1 MPTVEINRRILYVT
15 GLPRA
20 GSTLLCQLLGHHPQ
34 VYSTGHSSPLA
45 HALDSLR
52 HSLSNDDFLLSQMDN
67 DFDRAYQRLRHA
79 YRGFINGWLAEAEQ
93 PAVVD
98 KNRAWLG
105 MIETVAD
112 LDPDFR
118 MLVCV
123 RDLGQVWGSMEAQHR
138 RTILMD
144 TGDRSAGLTPQGRAA
159 RVFNEGGLAAVP
171 LGSIFALLNEVPA
184 ALRERVLFVRFDR
197 LVSHTAHAL
206 DEIFGFCGLPPAA
219 IDPQNLS
226 VKPSESDSYYR
237 FKFLHRT
244 RSEVRPPALHEVP
257 EPILAGLKNQ
267 YRWFYETFYP
277 QLL

>member
-1 MPTVEINRRILYVT
+1 MAIALDKKIIYVT
-15 GLPRA
+15 GLPRS
-20 GSTLLCQLLGHHPQ
+20 GSTLLCQLLGHHPAI
-34 VYSTGHSSPLA
+34 YSTGHSSPMA
-45 HALDSLR
+45 HALDTLR
-52 HSLSNDDFLLSQMDN
+52 HALSNDDFLLSQMDN
-67 DFDRAYQRLRHA
+67 NFELGYARLRNA
-79 YRGFINGWLAEAEQ
+79 YRGFINGWLGESER

-123 RDLGQVWGSMEAQHR
+123 RDLGQVWGSIEAQHR
-138 RTILMD
+138 RTILLD

-197 LVSHTAHAL
+197 LVHHTAHTMN
-206 DEIFGFCGLPPAA
+206 EIFAFYDLPAAA
-219 IDPQNLS
+219 IDPANLQ
-226 VKPSESDSYYR
+226 VKPAENDSYYR
-237 FKFLHRT
+237 FKFPHKT
-244 RSEVRPPALHEVP
+244 HASVHEPQIHEVP
-257 EPILAGLKNQ
+257 EPIINGLKNQ
-267 YRWFYETFYP
+267 YRWYYEAFYP